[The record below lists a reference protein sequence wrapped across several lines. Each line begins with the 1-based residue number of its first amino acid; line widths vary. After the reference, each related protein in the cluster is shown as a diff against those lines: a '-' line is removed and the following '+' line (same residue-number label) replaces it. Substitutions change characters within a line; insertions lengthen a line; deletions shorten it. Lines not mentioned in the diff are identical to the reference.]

1 MKDVGFVETSDSG
14 PGALESG
21 RAMRLGGRT
30 QRFAEARLQKDLKI

>member
-21 RAMRLGGRT
+21 RAMRLGSRT
-30 QRFAEARLQKDLKI
+30 QRFGGAKLQKGLKI